1 MVARIHM
8 RHGNIGNVNERI
20 IRQIGI
26 IFTYNVCLVT
36 VLPIMRIKAAHGNQG
51 SHSLHPG
58 GAYALN
64 NA

>member
-26 IFTYNVCLVT
+26 IFTY
-36 VLPIMRIKAAHGNQG
+36 MGDQ
-51 SHSLHPG
+51 
-58 GAYALN
+58 
-64 NA
+64 